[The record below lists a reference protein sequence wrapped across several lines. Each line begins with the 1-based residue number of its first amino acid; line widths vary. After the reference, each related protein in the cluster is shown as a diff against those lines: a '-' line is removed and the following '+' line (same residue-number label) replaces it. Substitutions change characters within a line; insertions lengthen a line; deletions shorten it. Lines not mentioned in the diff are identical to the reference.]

1 MIRAVNWANHFSC
14 EKHDLRKKGI
24 IKSKPKYIVS
34 FEYFQRKLLFGHEL
48 LKEFLISR
56 GSLWEQNLIIFFK
69 RSFVYLKG
77 IKKQLTMQL
86 AHGVNGLCSA
96 GMSTKTVFE

>member
-1 MIRAVNWANHFSC
+1 MTC
-14 EKHDLRKKGI
+14 KKKGI

-34 FEYFQRKLLFGHEL
+34 FEYFQTKLLFGHEL

-77 IKKQLTMQL
+77 IKKQQLTMQL

-96 GMSTKTVFE
+96 GMSTKTVHE